1 MKAIDLILALIIV
14 LAVILALKAMLRSC
28 KNGGCSCGCGG
39 CAYSGDCE
47 KQGKS
52 SGNQP

>member
-1 MKAIDLILALIIV
+1 MKAVDLILVLIIMF
-14 LAVILALKAMLRSC
+14 AVTLALRAMLRSH

-39 CAYSGDCE
+39 CAYSGDCQ

-52 SGNQP
+52 SWDKP